1 MKTKNFPDQRLSIFM
16 QYLTTL
22 PASTS
27 SRIPSLIELSQ
38 MLGVSVALLREQMEV
53 ARIMGLIEV
62 RPRTGIQKLPYS
74 FSNTIL
80 TSISYSLEDNPDSF
94 DSFSDLR
101 KHIEASYWKEAV
113 SKLNSDDIEELKGI
127 INVAFLK
134 LRGKP
139 PQIPHE
145 EHKKLHTSMF
155 GKVNNPFV
163 LGILEAY
170 WQAYE
175 DVGLD
180 VYTDMQYL
188 EQVWTYHQRTVDAIV
203 SGELDTGYRSF
214 AEHMEMITK
223 RISKPKTSSFE

>member
-1 MKTKNFPDQRLSIFM
+1 MKTKNFPEQRLSIFM
-16 QYLTTL
+16 HYLTGL
-22 PASTS
+22 SASIT

-38 MLGVSVALLREQMEV
+38 ILGVSVASLREQMEV
-53 ARIMGLIEV
+53 ARIMGLIDV

-74 FSNTIL
+74 FTNTIL
-80 TSISYSLEDNPDSF
+80 TSISYALEDNPESF
-94 DSFSDLR
+94 ESISDLR

-113 SKLNSDDIEELKGI
+113 SKLNTDDIEALRNI
-127 INVAFLK
+127 VSVAFLK
-134 LRGKP
+134 LHGKP

-145 EHKKLHTSMF
+145 EHKKLHISMF
-155 GKVNNPFV
+155 GKLNNPFV

-188 EQVWTYHQRTVDAIV
+188 EQVWTYHQKTVEAIA
-203 SGELDTGYRSF
+203 SGELDTGYTSF

-223 RISKPKTSSFE
+223 RSTKTRVSRFE